1 MSENNQAT
9 TEEILQKLSY
19 LTQDDMPAARWT
31 VGGAL
36 RYDVSLQAVAHFLS
50 TFLGVRTINT
60 VQAEP
65 SCLWSLDW
73 FVLRRPTA
81 QDDYVTALEH
91 YAHNGIGVT
100 LVFDNPYLRQEDVE
114 DSYGLHLVRELY
126 KHDRVRLNAVS
137 VASDALAARLR
148 AEFPKLPLHCHLNR
162 VVVEKG
168 KRTPAFYNKLAEQY
182 TRVCLH
188 PADAV
193 KPALFAGIAQP
204 ARFDVVMNDPCLRTC
219 PVRREHLQLL
229 AAMRREPYK
238 VEAMVRRS
246 ELLERAGCH
255 KVDAATLRQKATN
268 NLTRTE
274 AHALYAAGFRSFIIQ
289 SQQFRNEAT
298 WLWDIFQCMFDASN
312 PLLSNKVALIASS
325 CLAELRP
332 QPSAPATG
340 MRAFSFSNYE

>member
-36 RYDVSLQAVAHFLS
+36 RYDTSLQAVARFLS
-50 TFLGVRTINT
+50 TFLGVRTIDT
-60 VQAEP
+60 VMAEP
-65 SCLWSLDW
+65 ACLWSLDW
-73 FVLRRPTA
+73 FVQRRPTA
-81 QDDYVTALEH
+81 QDDYVAALEY

-114 DSYGLHLVRELY
+114 DAYGLHLVRELY
-126 KHDRVRLNAVS
+126 KYDRVRFNAVS

-148 AEFPKLPLHCHLNR
+148 AELPKLPVHCHINR

-182 TRVCLH
+182 ERVCLH

-193 KPALFAGIAQP
+193 KPSLFAGIAQP

-238 VEAMVRRS
+238 VEAMIRRS

-255 KVDAATLRQKATN
+255 KVDAAALRQKVTN
-268 NLTRTE
+268 NLTRAE

-298 WLWDIFQCMFDASN
+298 WLWDIFQCMFDAAN

-325 CLAELRP
+325 CLAEIRP
-332 QPSAPATG
+332 LPVSPPTG
-340 MRAFSFSNYE
+340 MRAFSFTNYE